1 MSVLKEKQK
10 FHFCF
15 KDFGQRE
22 SLGCWSAATAIRGLW
37 SKRISGMLERSDSNP
52 WTLVKENL
60 WDAGAQ
66 HWLSKKFHMYLQN
79 RQYFISCK

>member
-22 SLGCWSAATAIRGLW
+22 SSGMTANEVKLAIREDW

-60 WDAGAQ
+60 WDDNAQ
-66 HWLSKKFHMYLQN
+66 H
-79 RQYFISCK
+79 

>member
-52 WTLVKENL
+52 WTLVKENF
-60 WDAGAQ
+60 WDDNAQ